1 MRPVAIVV
9 GLALALSLSG
19 AALADTLRDVVIA
32 NGEKVGHLTAEVQ
45 GRVTTVDYAIS
56 NNGRGPKARERIEAD
71 ASGMPVSWVVDGES
85 LFGSASTGQA
95 AKPPG
100 PARPTR
106 ATSPRNGRSSTSAMM
121 SAPGCVAS
129 MSGRS

>member
-19 AALADTLRDVVIA
+19 AALADTLRYVVIA

-85 LFGSASTGQA
+85 LFGSPVSERFNWPSLLDQPGRQGRRRHATA
-95 AKPPG
+95 A
-100 PARPTR
+100 ALHRQ
-106 ATSPRNGRSSTSAMM
+106 
-121 SAPGCVAS
+121 
-129 MSGRS
+129 